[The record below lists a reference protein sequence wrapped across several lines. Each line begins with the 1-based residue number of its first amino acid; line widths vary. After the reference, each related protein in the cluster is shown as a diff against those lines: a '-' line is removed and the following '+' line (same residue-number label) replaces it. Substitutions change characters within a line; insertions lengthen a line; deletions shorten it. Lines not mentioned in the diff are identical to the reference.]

1 VAGAEAT
8 AAVVG
13 DPVLL
18 KRRRLLDAGLAVS
31 FLADVP
37 ALAEAGRGHVVSGSG
52 RLLVLA
58 LRKLALSLL
67 SLSLLALS
75 LLALSLLNRGLR
87 SHRRLP
93 LCVQSH

>member
-1 VAGAEAT
+1 VT

-13 DPVLL
+13 YPVLL

-37 ALAEAGRGHVVSGSG
+37 ALAEAGRGHVVSRGG

-58 LRKLALSLL
+58 LRKLALRKLALSLP

-87 SHRRLP
+87 SHRRLT

>member
-1 VAGAEAT
+1 MAGAEAT

-37 ALAEAGRGHVVSGSG
+37 ALAEAGRGHVVSGGG

-67 SLSLLALS
+67 SLSLL
-75 LLALSLLNRGLR
+75 NRGLR

-93 LCVQSH
+93 LRVQSH